1 MSGPHNM
8 IMILIILILT
18 ITTNQV
24 HTNITD
30 SNTEGINKFTKV
42 RQNCIY
48 EGYRGKYLN
57 PTSIIVTKP
66 ISTEFMNKNLKLLKI
81 SQTKLEQLCD
91 TRSTTNIVYKIRD
104 HNGKTKSTHTKTAE
118 VCMSQGS
125 IPLPI
130 FASQRRELLSTMKAE
145 KQTRVLANVKLKYE
159 RYTKYDGT
167 EIPAT
172 IKNQITHCNR
182 ANVEGKPF
190 FYIRNGDS
198 MKGPCQTDDDDG
210 LIPFMCEL
218 DKSKMTGIHE
228 LCINRNQILDKM
240 ILDVSHAQ
248 KYITSPI
255 TNHSRNKRF
264 APTVLAAGTGII
276 SALAYSVYNN
286 FIAKG
291 AQSAIMEVNNNVT
304 KLQLTTDELA
314 ENASEGY
321 EKLFNFIEE
330 IDIKFSEEISTVS
343 KTTAIFEYAKH
354 IYDRTHILLQK
365 IKSQLDECKNSKR
378 TSTVSLNQND
388 KRKIE
393 NKAKSIGLRDETDG
407 LCDVNYRNDTLNLIM
422 TIPLMDMKARTTIY
436 EVTCIPKFKNGEKWI
451 PVNQPKFFAMYDE
464 GKAYTILRP
473 DQFEKCI
480 KANLCFDNF
489 VRELDPKTCGISN
502 HLAVVDECNYK
513 KANDKEPF
521 IYGTPEKTIVSAK
534 PGTEI
539 TMECNGRR
547 KHITTTDKALEF
559 PRACEITVGMRSMTP
574 LKQHKM
580 NLNPEEDDVA
590 KYQTYKNEN
599 KEDMATHRQIASEHK
614 GELRDK
620 DENIRME
627 SIWTD
632 AVIGTLVVILLI
644 AAAIAIYCICVPSDS
659 CLYMFNQ
666 KYLRA
671 AKRMQS
677 ASTTTINQTAK
688 AAAET
693 LAFMKNLPNVKI
705 PPTLEKMGH
714 DLQNRLNSNEKL
726 KKFAKKKK
734 KGKPKT
740 PKNST
745 ENIDHMEKLST
756 IIKTNGNI
764 DDKLNEEESNQIHR
778 LASGVVHGFN
788 PISEI
793 CIPLNGD
800 YVRNLEIT
808 PPMDTQNKQDNLY
821 PTVENP
827 NNINQHE
834 NSVSFKPFIHPQ
846 RTDPFIRISQTPFVR
861 SRNNSTTPY
870 VRSRNN
876 STTTLEKDFGGS
888 QFFPEPQQ

>member
-1 MSGPHNM
+1 MSGPHNF
-8 IMILIILILT
+8 IIILIILILT

-30 SNTEGINKFTKV
+30 SHIDGINKFTKV
-42 RQNCIY
+42 KQNCIY

-57 PTSIIVTKP
+57 PTSIIAAKP
-66 ISTEFMNKNLKLLKI
+66 ISTEFMQKNLKLLQI
-81 SQTKLEQLCD
+81 SRTKLEQLCD
-91 TRSTTNIVYKIRD
+91 IRSTTNIIYKLRD
-104 HNGKTKSTHTKTAE
+104 HNGKTKSTHIKTAE

-130 FASQRRELLSTMKAE
+130 FPSQRRELLHTMKSE
-145 KQTRVLANVKLKYE
+145 KQTRVLANVKLKYR

-167 EIPAT
+167 EIPT
-172 IKNQITHCNR
+172 IIETQITQCNR

-198 MKGPCQTDDDDG
+198 IKGPCQTDDDDG
-210 LIPFMCEL
+210 LIPFICEL
-218 DKSKMTGIHE
+218 DKSKMTGLHE

-255 TNHSRNKRF
+255 TDHSRNKRF
-264 APTVLAAGTGII
+264 APTLFVAGTGII

-291 AQSAIMEVNNNVT
+291 AESAITEVNNNVT
-304 KLQLTTDELA
+304 QLQLTTDELA

-343 KTTAIFEYAKH
+343 KTTAIFEYATH
-354 IYDRTHILLQK
+354 IYDRTHISLQK
-365 IKSQLDECKNSKR
+365 IKSQLDECKNSKS
-378 TSTVSLNQND
+378 TSTVSLNKED

-393 NKAKSIGLRDETDG
+393 TKAKSIGLREETNG
-407 LCDVNYRNDTLNLIM
+407 ICDVSYKNDMLNLIM
-422 TIPLMDMKARTTIY
+422 TIPLMDTKARTTIY
-436 EVTCIPKFKNGEKWI
+436 EVTCIPKFDDNEKWI

-489 VRELDPKTCGISN
+489 VRELNPKTCGISN
-502 HLAVVDECNYK
+502 HLALVDECNYE
-513 KANDKEPF
+513 KASDKEPF
-521 IYGTPEKTIVSAK
+521 IYGTPEKTIVSAE

-547 KHITTTDKALEF
+547 KHITTTKKALEF
-559 PRACEITVGMRSMTP
+559 PRTCEITVGMRSMTP
-574 LKQHKM
+574 LKQHKL
-580 NLNPEEDDVA
+580 NLNPEEDDTT
-590 KYQTYKNEN
+590 KYQTYENEN
-599 KEDMATHRQIASEHK
+599 KEDMATHRQIASQHR
-614 GELRDK
+614 GELRDTNK
-620 DENIRME
+620 NIRME

-632 AVIGTLVVILLI
+632 AVIGTLVGILFI
-644 AAAIAIYCICVPSDS
+644 AAAIVIYCICVPSDS
-659 CLYMFNQ
+659 CLYIFNK

-688 AAAET
+688 AAVET
-693 LAFMKNLPNVKI
+693 LAFMRNLPNMQI
-705 PPTLEKMGH
+705 PPKLEQMGH
-714 DLQNRLNSNEKL
+714 DLQKRLTSNEKL
-726 KKFAKKKK
+726 RKFANKKK
-734 KGKPKT
+734 KGKAKT

-745 ENIDHMEKLST
+745 ENIDHLEKLST

-764 DDKLNEEESNQIHR
+764 DDKLNEKELNRTNR
-778 LASGVVHGFN
+778 LEPGVVHEFN

-793 CIPLNGD
+793 CIPLNGE
-800 YVRNLEIT
+800 YARNQELT
-808 PPMDTQNKQDNLY
+808 PLVHTQYKRESLY
-821 PTVENP
+821 PTVEISNS
-827 NNINQHE
+827 NQHE
-834 NSVSFKPFIHPQ
+834 NSVSFKPFNHPQ
-846 RTDPFIRISQTPFVR
+846 RTDPFIRISQTP
-861 SRNNSTTPY
+861 Y

-876 STTTLEKDFGGS
+876 SMPTLERDFGGS
-888 QFFPEPQQ
+888 QFFPEPRQ